1 MTSMK
6 NAKAF
11 VMALTLGRAPLVF
24 LFVIVAVA
32 HGGSGSPWL
41 AWTACG
47 LLALASV
54 TDWFDGMLAR
64 KWNVTSR
71 MGMLLDPLMDKIF
84 YLSVLPT
91 LLYLIARHAGWNTHA
106 IVLLIFTI
114 FFLLRDQ
121 WVSFLR
127 SVGAEHGADM
137 RANWAGKLRT
147 AMTFPI
153 ACIIYLYVAFTP
165 AWLPLDG
172 VYTLEGLGIA
182 INLLSIVIYTR
193 RFLPYLQRIQ

>member
-1 MTSMK
+1 
-6 NAKAF
+6 
-11 VMALTLGRAPLVF
+11 
-24 LFVIVAVA
+24 
-32 HGGSGSPWL
+32 
-41 AWTACG
+41 
-47 LLALASV
+47 
-54 TDWFDGMLAR
+54 
-64 KWNVTSR
+64 VTSR